1 MIELKYGNTNT
12 YLIKGK
18 FANLL
23 VDTDYAGTL
32 NSFFKEIKNK
42 NLKINDINYMIVT
55 HYHPDHMGI
64 VRELQDYGIK
74 LIIIDKQLNYVN
86 FSDDIFKKEKR
97 LGYKSI
103 DIQSALIV
111 SLPDSRSFLSKLGI
125 NGKIVSTP
133 SHSADSISLILDD
146 GRCFVGDLEPIDY
159 LLGYENNNLLIKDWE
174 VIMSYSPKVICYGHV
189 NKKVY

>member
-64 VRELQDYGIK
+64 VRELQD
-74 LIIIDKQLNYVN
+74 
-86 FSDDIFKKEKR
+86 
-97 LGYKSI
+97 
-103 DIQSALIV
+103 
-111 SLPDSRSFLSKLGI
+111 
-125 NGKIVSTP
+125 
-133 SHSADSISLILDD
+133 
-146 GRCFVGDLEPIDY
+146 
-159 LLGYENNNLLIKDWE
+159 
-174 VIMSYSPKVICYGHV
+174 
-189 NKKVY
+189 